1 MSVKSVKNRPTMAC
15 KSIIS
20 HIQAQAERVIAQHE
34 KLESELATIVSERD
48 SLKAELRKQ
57 QEENM
62 TLKAELQR
70 LHLTQSLGGNTADK
84 AKSRA
89 RINQLVRDVDK
100 CIALLTKAQ

>member
-1 MSVKSVKNRPTMAC
+1 MAC

-34 KLESELATIVSERD
+34 KIADQVVALTQERD
-48 SLKAELRKQ
+48 ELKVEVRKQ
-57 QEENM
+57 QEEIM
-62 TLKAELQR
+62 ALKAELQQLR
-70 LHLTQSLGGNTADK
+70 LTQSLSGNSTDK

-89 RINQLVRDVDK
+89 RINQLLREVDK

>member
-1 MSVKSVKNRPTMAC
+1 MAC

-34 KLESELATIVSERD
+34 NIEAQVAMLTSERD
-48 SLKAELRKQ
+48 ALKAELRKQ

-62 TLKAELQR
+62 ALKAEVQR
-70 LHLTQSLGGNTADK
+70 LHLAQSLGGKTADK
-84 AKSRA
+84 TKSRA
-89 RINQLVRDVDK
+89 RINQLLREVDK

>member
-1 MSVKSVKNRPTMAC
+1 MSVKSVINRPTMAC

-20 HIQAQAERVIAQHE
+20 HIQAQAERVIEQHE
-34 KLESELATIVSERD
+34 KCEAQVTSLTAERD
-48 SLKAELRKQ
+48 ALKVELRKQ

-62 TLKAELQR
+62 ALKAELQR
-70 LHLTQSLGGNTADK
+70 MQLAQSLGGNTADK

-89 RINQLVRDVDK
+89 RINQLLREVDK

>member
-1 MSVKSVKNRPTMAC
+1 MAC

-34 KLESELATIVSERD
+34 KIEAQLTSLSAERD
-48 SLKAELRKQ
+48 NLKAELRKQ
-57 QEENM
+57 QEENIA
-62 TLKAELQR
+62 LKTELQR
-70 LHLTQSLGGNTADK
+70 LRLMQSLGGNTADK

-89 RINQLVRDVDK
+89 RINQLLREVDK